1 MGNKSRGEML
11 KLIGGGLIVATAFIL
26 MMPGWID
33 YIMRIG
39 RTLLLVF
46 LALGIALVVVFVYH
60 KLFGTKKRNE
70 SPQSNETNSK
80 ASAGVAEEADGMV

>member
-39 RTLLLVF
+39 RVLLVVF
-46 LALGIALVVVFVYH
+46 IALGIALVVVLGRH
-60 KLFGTKKRNE
+60 KLLGLFATKKMDEN
-70 SPQSNETNSK
+70 PQPT
-80 ASAGVAEEADGMV
+80 AENKS

>member
-1 MGNKSRGEML
+1 MANKSRGEMF

-39 RTLLLVF
+39 RVLLLVF
-46 LALGIALVVVFVYH
+46 IALGIALVVVVGYH
-60 KLFGTKKRNE
+60 KLFGGKRANKAQQPTETE
-70 SPQSNETNSK
+70 S
-80 ASAGVAEEADGMV
+80 

>member
-39 RTLLLVF
+39 RVLLLVF
-46 LALGIALVVVFVYH
+46 LALGIALVVVFAYH
-60 KLFGTKKRNE
+60 KLFGLKKTEKDPQPTETK
-70 SPQSNETNSK
+70 S
-80 ASAGVAEEADGMV
+80 